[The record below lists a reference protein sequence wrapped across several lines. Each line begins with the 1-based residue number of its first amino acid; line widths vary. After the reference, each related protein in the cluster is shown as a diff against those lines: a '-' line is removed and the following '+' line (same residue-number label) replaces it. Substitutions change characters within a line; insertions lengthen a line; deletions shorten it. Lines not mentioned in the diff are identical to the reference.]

1 MRVNERVHFV
11 HYVCELS
18 ISIFLKPG
26 IFAYNKPAFSLNSV
40 PALSEHVFFLL
51 LTFFLQ
57 GRIVRVYGFVAFRQ
71 HIDDGLLQFCLYLFK
86 RVFSN
91 EVVNI
96 KLEPFFFRIGL
107 WDFDFKEMSDPFSER
122 MELFSPKPKRLIL
135 TSFMKSST

>member
-1 MRVNERVHFV
+1 MKVRVNERVHFV

-26 IFAYNKPAFSLNSV
+26 IFAYNKPALSLNSV

-96 KLEPFFFRIGL
+96 PV
-107 WDFDFKEMSDPFSER
+107 DSKEREHTVQNKCLNLKIKQQQFTNS
-122 MELFSPKPKRLIL
+122 LK
-135 TSFMKSST
+135 